1 MYFTKQSWIILCA
14 DLFWVISCRSEGS
27 CIVIIGIALFTLIRI
42 FLLSAVPA
50 CWRSIL
56 R

>member
-1 MYFTKQSWIILCA
+1 MYFTKQLWMFLCA
-14 DLFWVISCRSEGS
+14 DLFWIIRCCSKGS
-27 CIVIIGIALFTLIRI
+27 SIVIVAIALFTLIRI
-42 FLLSAVPA
+42 FLLRAVPA